1 MAIDERDLKAD
12 PAVVRI
18 WVEGWALTRQVTA
31 PVFANGGYRIE
42 VGLPDQKRRHVFAA
56 YSDHVRQH
64 AETISEPFVFLKVCA
79 PPGIVRTNLPPPW
92 RLESPGFMMLLSG
105 PMPGGP
111 ACLPDG
117 YVFDHQQHV
126 GVTIVNVLDG
136 SGEIAATGRIGFPG
150 ELAVY
155 DRIRTHDN
163 HRRKGLGRA
172 LMKQLET
179 LSHDQGVR
187 RAALVAT
194 PDGRAL
200 YETLG
205 WQLHSLYTTAVIPAV
220 VSGG

>member
-12 PAVVRI
+12 PEIVGI
-18 WVEGWALTRQVTA
+18 WVEGWALTRQVAA
-31 PVFANGGYRIE
+31 PVFENGGYRIE
-42 VGLPDQKRRHVFAA
+42 VGLPDQKRRHVFPA

-64 AETISEPFVFLKVCA
+64 ADSIAEPSIFLKVCA
-79 PPGIVRTNLPPPW
+79 PPEIVRANLPPPW
-92 RLESPGFMMLLSG
+92 RIESPGFMMLLSG
-105 PMPGGP
+105 PMQGGP
-111 ACLPDG
+111 ASLPDG
-117 YVFDHQQHV
+117 YVFDHQQHA
-126 GVTIVNVLDG
+126 GVTIVNILDG
-136 SGEIAATGRIGFPG
+136 GGEIAATGRIAFPG

-179 LSHDQGVR
+179 LSHEKGIR

-220 VSGG
+220 SEG